1 MFYCYSP
8 ITKALPVKLAL
19 KLLLTVLTAA
29 AAAGL
34 IWMTLPWL
42 LIGFATQ
49 QLEVR
54 GITDIEFGNL
64 AIRLDGAELDTVRL
78 SIDGMDIQLH
88 DIKVAYDVA
97 QLRYGA
103 LNSIEAGKLEL
114 LSTGQSAESSSLPDT
129 AKIAGLLATPWFNYM
144 PAERI
149 TLHDIILRS
158 PDNDHTTQAS
168 LHLNRDADTINAL
181 VEIQSSESQ
190 AHRMTM
196 TLSPDGELVV
206 VLRGAEESTA
216 SPLILAAVPGREP
229 GYLDASLSADLAA
242 ISKLFSSVVT
252 DQQGRFSAQ
261 FSLVDEAAGG
271 TGNTLFTSNGHLTNY
286 SGHGLTAPRID
297 FSAAGHF
304 EHAHNSF
311 SLRFN
316 DTSHITAAS
325 LEYAD
330 TQIGVTRVRLP
341 AQINMSD
348 DAVRIE
354 GSKDVAAEF
363 TDIRQDDISIGKAT
377 VSDLQFETQEK
388 TEPPHLAGRFTL
400 KLHDARKADVS
411 LTTTPVSLAVSL
423 PAAGTAD
430 PRITAR
436 TASVDIDT
444 EYALVQLDNCLVKAT
459 LPDSSIAADIRCG
472 LVPQNADLTAKLVY
486 DTDDAS
492 GEADYRIENVT
503 PDSDRPY
510 FKTIVKNWIE
520 PYDLVSGQIT
530 ASGKY
535 RWNRTKE
542 TLSMD
547 LAVKDAGG
555 FYSGVLFS
563 GLNYNAKL
571 GLLPDIVT
579 RQPSSLSV
587 DIIDVGI
594 PVNNTRA
601 MINLEPSRH
610 GSLPLAI
617 IDSLVMQL
625 LDGNVSGQ
633 NIQFDFNTDYNEFD
647 LQVSGLNLATTVA
660 MQQIEGLQASGLMD
674 GTIPVFLD
682 EQGLRVINGEL
693 GARPPGGQIRYTP
706 DGGTEEMQQ
715 AAPGTNIVFEILE
728 DLTYH
733 TLETKVNYAPDGNLI
748 LNLAIRGMSPRLD
761 EKRPIH
767 FNLNL
772 EQNVLQLLKSLR
784 IADDIDDVLDK
795 NVQDY
800 YKKHN

>member
-54 GITDIEFGNL
+54 GFTDIEFG
-64 AIRLDGAELDTVRL
+64 RLSIGLNGAELDTARL
-78 SIDGMDIQLH
+78 FSDGMDIQLH

-114 LSTGQSAESSSLPDT
+114 LSTGQSAEGSSLPDT

-196 TLSPDGELVV
+196 TLSPDGELVA

-271 TGNTLFTSNGHLTNY
+271 TGNTLFTANGHLTDY

-297 FSAAGHF
+297 LTAAGQFTHT
-304 EHAHNSF
+304 NNNLL
-311 SLRFN
+311 LRF
-316 DTSHITAAS
+316 DDSSHISVAS
-325 LEYAD
+325 MEYAD
-330 TQIGVTRVRLP
+330 TQIGKTRVRLP
-341 AQINMSD
+341 AQINISD
-348 DAVRIE
+348 DAVSIE
-354 GSKDVAAEF
+354 GIIGVAGEF

-377 VSDLQFETQEK
+377 VSELHIETQEK
-388 TEPPHLAGRFTL
+388 TQPSHLAGRFTL

-423 PAAGTAD
+423 PAADTAD
-430 PRITAR
+430 H
-436 TASVDIDT
+436 
-444 EYALVQLDNCLVKAT
+444 AL
-459 LPDSSIAADIRCG
+459 
-472 LVPQNADLTAKLVY
+472 
-486 DTDDAS
+486 
-492 GEADYRIENVT
+492 
-503 PDSDRPY
+503 
-510 FKTIVKNWIE
+510 
-520 PYDLVSGQIT
+520 
-530 ASGKY
+530 
-535 RWNRTKE
+535 
-542 TLSMD
+542 
-547 LAVKDAGG
+547 
-555 FYSGVLFS
+555 
-563 GLNYNAKL
+563 
-571 GLLPDIVT
+571 
-579 RQPSSLSV
+579 
-587 DIIDVGI
+587 
-594 PVNNTRA
+594 
-601 MINLEPSRH
+601 
-610 GSLPLAI
+610 
-617 IDSLVMQL
+617 
-625 LDGNVSGQ
+625 
-633 NIQFDFNTDYNEFD
+633 
-647 LQVSGLNLATTVA
+647 
-660 MQQIEGLQASGLMD
+660 
-674 GTIPVFLD
+674 
-682 EQGLRVINGEL
+682 
-693 GARPPGGQIRYTP
+693 PPGRHPGAGAGP
-706 DGGTEEMQQ
+706 
-715 AAPGTNIVFEILE
+715 APG
-728 DLTYH
+728 
-733 TLETKVNYAPDGNLI
+733 
-748 LNLAIRGMSPRLD
+748 
-761 EKRPIH
+761 
-767 FNLNL
+767 
-772 EQNVLQLLKSLR
+772 
-784 IADDIDDVLDK
+784 
-795 NVQDY
+795 
-800 YKKHN
+800 